1 MENMVKDLH
10 EMCETLARALKEAN
24 EKLRNAGGKVS
35 ATDLEYINRLTHSL
49 KSIKA
54 TIAMIE
60 AEEDEGGYSER
71 GYSRNYSRDYSGRMY
86 GRSYDDGYDGGHSYR
101 GRGTYAKRD
110 SMGRYASDD
119 GYSRGMG
126 MVDELKELMRDAPDE
141 ATRQE
146 MQRLIQKMES
156 R

>member
-1 MENMVKDLH
+1 MDNMVKDLH
-10 EMCETLARALKEAN
+10 EMCDTLARALKEAN

-60 AEEDEGGYSER
+60 AEEDGEYSER
-71 GYSRNYSRDYSGRMY
+71 GYSRGRYSDRMY
-86 GRSYDDGYDGGHSYR
+86 GRSYDDGHSYR
-101 GRGTYAKRD
+101 GRGSYAKRD

-141 ATRQE
+141 QTRQE

>member
-1 MENMVKDLH
+1 MDNMKKDLE
-10 EMCETLARALKEAN
+10 EMCTTLARSLKEAN

-35 ATDLEYINRLTHSL
+35 STDMEYINRLTHSL

-71 GYSRNYSRDYSGRMY
+71 YSRDSYRRGYARDDGYSRDYRDDY
-86 GRSYDDGYDGGHSYR
+86 ARDSYAR
-101 GRGTYAKRD
+101 GRNARRD
-110 SMGRYASDD
+110 SMGRYSSD
-119 GYSRGMG
+119 GYSNGGDMTDDLRN
-126 MVDELKELMRDAPDE
+126 LMHDIPDD
-141 ATRQE
+141 ATRQK
-146 MQRLIQKMES
+146 MQRIIQQMEQ

>member
-10 EMCETLARALKEAN
+10 EMCDTLARALKEAN

-60 AEEDEGGYSER
+60 SEEDGGYDER
-71 GYSRNYSRDYSGRMY
+71 GYSRGRYPDRMY
-86 GRSYDDGYDGGHSYR
+86 GRSYDDGHSYR
-101 GRGTYAKRD
+101 GRYVKRD
-110 SMGRYASDD
+110 SMGRYAGDD
-119 GYSRGMG
+119 GYSRGMS
-126 MVDELKELMRDAPDE
+126 MVDELRDLMRESPDQQ
-141 ATRQE
+141 TRDE
-146 MQRLIQKMES
+146 IQRLITKMES

>member
-1 MENMVKDLH
+1 MDNMVKELK
-10 EMCETLARALKEAN
+10 EMCETLARSLKEAN

-35 ATDLEYINRLTHSL
+35 STDMEYINRLTHSL

-71 GYSRNYSRDYSGRMY
+71 YSRDSYRRGYARDDGYSRDYRDDY
-86 GRSYDDGYDGGHSYR
+86 ARDSYAR
-101 GRGTYAKRD
+101 GRNARRD
-110 SMGRYASDD
+110 SMGRYSSD
-119 GYSRGMG
+119 GYSNGGDMADDLRN
-126 MVDELKELMRDAPDE
+126 LMHDIPDE
-141 ATRQE
+141 ATRQK
-146 MQRLIQKMES
+146 MQRLIQQMEQ

>member
-35 ATDLEYINRLTHSL
+35 AADMEYIDRLTHGL

-60 AEEDEGGYSER
+60 SEENDGYNER
-71 GYSRNYSRDYSGRMY
+71 GYSRDRYSDRMY
-86 GRSYDDGYDGGHSYR
+86 GRSYDDGHSYR
-101 GRGTYAKRD
+101 GRGSYAKRD

-119 GYSRGMG
+119 GYSRGG
-126 MVDELKELMRDAPDE
+126 MIDELRELMNSAPDQQ
-141 ATRQE
+141 TRDE
-146 MQRLIQKMES
+146 MQRLIQKMEQ

>member
-1 MENMVKDLH
+1 MDNMKKDLE
-10 EMCETLARALKEAN
+10 EMCTTLARSLKEAN

-35 ATDLEYINRLTHSL
+35 STDMEYIDRLTHGL

-71 GYSRNYSRDYSGRMY
+71 YSRDSYRRGYARDDGYSRDYRDDY
-86 GRSYDDGYDGGHSYR
+86 ARDSYAR
-101 GRGTYAKRD
+101 GRNARRD
-110 SMGRYASDD
+110 SMGRYSSD
-119 GYSRGMG
+119 GYSNGGDMTDDLRN
-126 MVDELKELMRDAPDE
+126 LMHDIPDD
-141 ATRQE
+141 ATRQK
-146 MQRLIQKMES
+146 MQRIIQQMEQ

>member
-10 EMCETLARALKEAN
+10 EMCDTLARALKEAN

-60 AEEDEGGYSER
+60 AEED
-71 GYSRNYSRDYSGRMY
+71 
-86 GRSYDDGYDGGHSYR
+86 DGYGLFR
-101 GRGTYAKRD
+101 KWNPAKRIEFD
-110 SMGRYASDD
+110 SFEP
-119 GYSRGMG
+119 SRKVGLFSCVPTVC
-126 MVDELKELMRDAPDE
+126 MV
-141 ATRQE
+141 
-146 MQRLIQKMES
+146 
-156 R
+156 